1 MEEKTAR
8 LIDKY
13 ITELQE
19 DFMDDSY
26 IIENLLEIF
35 TADDLRCLGFEHFIQ
50 DYMEDREA

>member
-8 LIDKY
+8 IIDKY
-13 ITELQE
+13 IAELQE
-19 DFMDDSY
+19 YFMDDSD

-35 TADDLRCLGFEHFIQ
+35 TADDLRRLGFEYFIQ